1 MKDGI
6 YKINLLVVIHRK
18 KIIPKGGTHGY
29 DNQLKSMHAL
39 FLASGPAFQLGIQ
52 IEPFENVNI
61 YPLICEILN
70 ITPHP
75 NIDGKL
81 NDIRHILR

>member
-1 MKDGI
+1 M
-6 YKINLLVVIHRK
+6 
-18 KIIPKGGTHGY
+18 
-29 DNQLKSMHAL
+29 QAL
-39 FLASGPAFQLGIQ
+39 FIARGPAFLPNIKVP
-52 IEPFENVNI
+52 PFENINI

-81 NDIRHILR
+81 KNIRHILR

>member
-1 MKDGI
+1 
-6 YKINLLVVIHRK
+6 
-18 KIIPKGGTHGY
+18 
-29 DNQLKSMHAL
+29 MHAL
-39 FLASGPAFQLGIQ
+39 FLASGPAFQSGIQ